1 MIVTTQSADFL
12 KTVRESYDGQARIEI
27 DTGLSEVR
35 FEAARPTYVR
45 ILIKVFLGRP
55 VRVGDQL
62 LYPGEI
68 PALATFDVGR
78 DGKMSWG
85 EVCQFV
91 LRRALDMAYP
101 GASSLMDKD
110 SDALLTTDRMRL
122 LLSGANE
129 GPLLFEV
136 EVPGRRS

>member
-1 MIVTTQSADFL
+1 MTATTQSADFL
-12 KTVRESYDGQARIEI
+12 KTLSENYGGQARVEV

-35 FEAARPTYVR
+35 FEGARPTYVR

-55 VRVGDQL
+55 VGVGGEL
-62 LYPGEI
+62 VSPVEI
-68 PALATFDVGR
+68 PGLATFDVGR

-101 GASSLMDKD
+101 GASSLVDKD
-110 SDALLTTDRMRL
+110 SDALLTADRMRL
-122 LLSGANE
+122 LLTGANE
-129 GPLLFEV
+129 GLLLFEV
-136 EVPGRRS
+136 KMLGDRS